1 MSYTVYALKWRPQN
15 FDAVIGQDHIVTNL
29 RSALEKNMLAHAYLF
44 AGPRGVGKTSTARIL
59 AKAINC
65 KVGPTVNP
73 CGKCSSCIEIAQ
85 GRGMDVIEIDG
96 ASNRSIDDIR
106 TLRENVKFSPS
117 ASRYKVYV
125 IDEVHM
131 LTAEAFNALLKT
143 LEEPPEYV
151 KFIFATTHPN
161 KVPLTIL
168 SRCQHL
174 NFRRISV
181 LEIVRQL
188 ENIIKAEKINIDK
201 DVIYAIARSSDGSL
215 RDAESVLD
223 QLVSFSKE
231 KISLKDV
238 VSILGLVE
246 QEALF
251 EITRAIIDKNPKIA
265 LNILDR
271 LVDEGKDLSVFLQDL
286 IAHFRNLMVAK
297 ITRAD
302 AKLIDLPEDICKKLL
317 EQSQALSLEEIF
329 SAFNILVVTQEMAK
343 RFDSIRIP
351 LEITLV
357 RLSYDKKSVQAQAAP
372 VKDSHVSVS
381 APKYEAPRAVQ
392 SKHLH
397 KTEEESIGQA
407 ASIAAVYLDDAKRL
421 WQNALEV
428 LSKIKISVA
437 TYLGEGTP
445 IKLEKNT
452 LTISFPK
459 NYSLHKESLEMKE
472 NKPLI
477 EKAFS
482 QVLNAN
488 LKVNFILAKEESIR
502 NEVSHNPKI
511 KSALDMFNGR
521 VIKEE

>member
-1 MSYTVYALKWRPQN
+1 
-15 FDAVIGQDHIVTNL
+15 
-29 RSALEKNMLAHAYLF
+29 
-44 AGPRGVGKTSTARIL
+44 
-59 AKAINC
+59 
-65 KVGPTVNP
+65 
-73 CGKCSSCIEIAQ
+73 
-85 GRGMDVIEIDG
+85 
-96 ASNRSIDDIR
+96 
-106 TLRENVKFSPS
+106 
-117 ASRYKVYV
+117 
-125 IDEVHM
+125 
-131 LTAEAFNALLKT
+131 
-143 LEEPPEYV
+143 
-151 KFIFATTHPN
+151 
-161 KVPLTIL
+161 
-168 SRCQHL
+168 
-174 NFRRISV
+174 
-181 LEIVRQL
+181 
-188 ENIIKAEKINIDK
+188 
-201 DVIYAIARSSDGSL
+201 
-215 RDAESVLD
+215 
-223 QLVSFSKE
+223 
-231 KISLKDV
+231 
-238 VSILGLVE
+238 
-246 QEALF
+246 
-251 EITRAIIDKNPKIA
+251 
-265 LNILDR
+265 
-271 LVDEGKDLSVFLQDL
+271 
-286 IAHFRNLMVAK
+286 MVAK

-372 VKDSHVSVS
+372 GKDSHVSVP

-392 SKHLH
+392 SKQVH
-397 KTEEESIGQA
+397 KIEEESIGQA